1 MGKLYRKQNIAT
13 MKTIFL
19 FIL

>member
-19 FIL
+19 FII